1 MSFKGKAAMT
11 NDDNDV
17 FFFKSSFTATLLTS
31 GMVSV
36 RSGVFGWNK
45 KDAPKLHW

>member
-1 MSFKGKAAMT
+1 MFYQLQAQAPVK
-11 NDDNDV
+11 NNPNILFNPV
-17 FFFKSSFTATLLTS
+17 TATLLTS

-45 KDAPKLHW
+45 KDEPKLHW